1 MESGSVSPLLSL
13 VKYYLSLRIRL
24 RHPLLT
30 KAFPPGWFRCLLLL
44 FPFNFVSSS
53 SYIIH
58 YNLPDLSPAPL
69 TFLVGTERE
78 LHSPGTQ
85 TLDCIQEYLSLR
97 GKCTLR
103 TLKPSITLGLLILF
117 IVCKQTPQFQRNHK
131 TDNIISIFFQVLKLV
146 TATLAVLI

>member
-1 MESGSVSPLLSL
+1 MGNWGLERWSNFPQIIQLVNMESGSVSPLVCL
-13 VKYYLSLRIRL
+13 VKYYLSLWIRL
-24 RHPLLT
+24 KHPLLT

-58 YNLPDLSPAPL
+58 YNLPGLSAAPL

-78 LHSPGTQ
+78 LHSSGTQ

-103 TLKPSITLGLLILF
+103 TLKPNISLGPFILF
-117 IVCKQTPQFQRNHK
+117 ILCKQTPQFQRSHK
-131 TDNIISIFFQVLKLV
+131 T
-146 TATLAVLI
+146 